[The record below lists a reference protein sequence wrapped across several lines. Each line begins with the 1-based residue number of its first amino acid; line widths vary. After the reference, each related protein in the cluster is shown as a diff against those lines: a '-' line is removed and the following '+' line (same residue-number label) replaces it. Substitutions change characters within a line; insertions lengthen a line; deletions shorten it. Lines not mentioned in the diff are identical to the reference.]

1 MPELYHRNPN
11 IKCTV
16 CKKAIY
22 RRPIEIQRNNGR
34 VFCGNICY
42 GFSCRKENP
51 CLICGKPI
59 LAGLN
64 KKTCSRGCANKHR
77 VGIKYKINRPKDKVI
92 SERSL
97 KLRLLNHRGEI
108 CERCGYPEFQI
119 LQAHHKDRNRENSD
133 MSNLE
138 LICPNCHSKEHF
150 LEKSWLN
157 DHA

>member
-1 MPELYHRNPN
+1 MYHRNPN